1 MKEEFEKNR
10 KLMPIMAVVL
20 AVLSSLFILVAPENT
35 VTSTMP
41 KYILATITRSV
52 LSAVLILITSRLYRM
67 KIGLGKTGLV
77 KGIFWFGLALCIA
90 SVFNFVG
97 GYQKPEISFIQAL
110 PLLMVFLVFCMSVGL
125 FEEIVF
131 RGLLFGVFK
140 KYFGDSKKG
149 IYASVLLSALMFGC
163 IHLENLLV
171 YPDRVI
177 STIAQVISAFF
188 VGVLFAVIYYRT
200 ENLLACIILHGVF
213 DFCGFFWFLFSKDID
228 KMLASSNETDSDIIS
243 ALVFIGLSSFF
254 LISGLWQLRRIFK
267 KRSAAEIEV
276 SGT

>member
-125 FEEIVF
+125 LEEIVC

-200 ENLLACIILHGVF
+200 ENLLVCIILHGVF

>member
-10 KLMPIMAVVL
+10 KLMPIMAVIL
-20 AVLSSLFILVAPENT
+20 AVLSNLFLLVAPENT

-90 SVFNFVG
+90 GVFNFVG

-171 YPDRVI
+171 YPDLVI

-243 ALVFIGLSSFF
+243 ALAFIGLSSFF

-267 KRSAAEIEV
+267 KRSAAEIETA
-276 SGT
+276 GT